1 MGDKHMEAACTHP
14 HTKAAASVHF
24 ISTPHLAAA
33 KTSLPQWA
41 GNSFPIKVTLFL
53 KSRYVKTS
61 HFLAATSRTNPQ
73 ATQVTCY

>member
-1 MGDKHMEAACTHP
+1 MEAACTHP

-24 ISTPHLAAA
+24 ISTPHLV

-73 ATQVTCY
+73 ATQVTRY